1 MDMKQLRYFV
11 MVAEE
16 LSFSRAAER
25 LHISQPPL
33 SQHIKLLEEEL
44 GTRLFNRTRREVTLT
59 DAGAVFLRE
68 SRLILNQMRTAVG
81 ATMRAAQSDAGT
93 LRLGVATS
101 ALFHVLPVLMSMVKA
116 SFPNVEVSVR
126 DMQSQDQVSAV
137 SHGLLDIGLV
147 HRQPDRDKLMHAPL
161 FREHYMAVLP
171 EGHRLAGLP
180 DFQLAALADEPM
192 IALSREH
199 GPAVFD
205 AIVASCYEAGFSPS
219 FKHTA
224 RSPLTIFQMVRLGFG
239 VALVPRSYA
248 ASAYPGVCFRDLPP
262 TAGKVHMEA
271 IWSEKHASELT
282 LKIARQIFPKLHP
295 DGAARACGTAPEARR
310 FPITE
315 GQKQY

>member
-25 LHISQPPL
+25 LHMSQPPL

-44 GTRLFNRTRREVTLT
+44 GVVLLNRTRREVKLT

-68 SRLILNQMRTAVG
+68 SRLLLGQMRTAVS
-81 ATMRAAQSDAGT
+81 ATVRAAQSDVGT

-101 ALFHVLPVLMSMVKA
+101 ALFDLLPRFLGELKA
-116 SFPNVEVSVR
+116 EFPGVEVSVA

-137 SHGLLDIGLV
+137 SHGLLDIGIV
-147 HRQPDRDKLMHAPL
+147 HVRPDRDKLMHVPL
-161 FREHYMAVLP
+161 HHDTYLAVLP
-171 EGHRLAGLP
+171 EAHRLASAA
-180 DFQLAALADEPM
+180 DFRLADLADEPM
-192 IALSREH
+192 VALSREH
-199 GPAVFD
+199 GPAVYD
-205 AIVASCYEAGFSPS
+205 AIVASCYEAGFSPN
-219 FKHTA
+219 FKHKA

-248 ASAYPGVCFRDLPP
+248 SSGYPGVCFRDLPP

-271 IWSEKHASELT
+271 IWSEKHASDLT
-282 LKIARQIFPKLHP
+282 RRIVDDVLPRLVKMETADAHAS
-295 DGAARACGTAPEARR
+295 AASNVAPVPVSPASA
-310 FPITE
+310 
-315 GQKQY
+315 

>member
-16 LSFSRAAER
+16 LSFSRAAEK
-25 LHISQPPL
+25 LNMSQPPL

-44 GTRLFNRTRREVTLT
+44 GVVLLNRTRREVKLT

-68 SRLILNQMRTAVG
+68 SRLLLGQMRTAVG
-81 ATMRAAQSDAGT
+81 AAVRAGQSDAGV

-101 ALFHVLPVLMSMVKA
+101 ALFNVLPRLLAMIKQA
-116 SFPNVEVSVR
+116 YPGVEVSVV
-126 DMQSQDQVSAV
+126 DMQSHDQVSAV
-137 SHGLLDIGLV
+137 THGQMDIGIV
-147 HRQPDRDKLMHAPL
+147 HVRPDRSKLMRVPVLREPL
-161 FREHYMAVLP
+161 AVVLP
-171 EGHRLAGLP
+171 EGHRLAN
-180 DFQLAALADEPM
+180 AALTLSDLAEDPM
-192 IALSREH
+192 VALARES

-248 ASAYPGVCFRDLPP
+248 SSAYPGVCFRELDG
-262 TAGKVHMEA
+262 TAGQVRMEA
-271 IWSEKHASELT
+271 IWSDKHASDLTRRIATEL
-282 LKIARQIFPKLHP
+282 LPRLAEPAGP
-295 DGAARACGTAPEARR
+295 DGAASTA
-310 FPITE
+310 
-315 GQKQY
+315 

>member
-33 SQHIKLLEEEL
+33 SLHIKQLEEEL
-44 GTRLFNRTRREVTLT
+44 GVMLLSRTRREVKLT

-68 SRLILNQMRTAVG
+68 SRLLLGQMQTAVS
-81 ATMRAAQSDAGT
+81 ATVRAAHSDAGV

-101 ALFHVLPVLMSMVKA
+101 ALFHVLPKLLSLVRDA
-116 SFPNVEVSVR
+116 FPGVEISIS

-137 SHGLLDIGLV
+137 SHGMLDIGLV
-147 HRQPDRDKLMHAPL
+147 HTRPDRSKLMHVPIY
-161 FREHYMAVLP
+161 RESYIAVLSETHP
-171 EGHRLAGLP
+171 LADAP
-180 DFQLAALADEPM
+180 DFMLSDLAEESM

-199 GPAVFD
+199 APAVFD
-205 AIVASCYEAGFSPS
+205 AIVASCYEAGFSPI

-239 VALVPRSYA
+239 VALVPHSYA
-248 ASAYPGVCFRDLPP
+248 SSAYPGVRFRDFPH
-262 TAGKVHMEA
+262 TAGQVRMEA
-271 IWSEKHASELT
+271 IWSEKHASDLT
-282 LKIARQIFPKLHP
+282 RKVAQQILPLLN
-295 DGAARACGTAPEARR
+295 PE
-310 FPITE
+310 
-315 GQKQY
+315 K